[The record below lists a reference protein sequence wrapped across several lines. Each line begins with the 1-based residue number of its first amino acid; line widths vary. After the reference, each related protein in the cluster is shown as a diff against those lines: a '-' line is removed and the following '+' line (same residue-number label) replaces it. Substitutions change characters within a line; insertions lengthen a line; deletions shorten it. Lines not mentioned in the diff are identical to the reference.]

1 MTDAGHDHLS
11 AIAVA
16 LANAVANASNTLT
29 GDAGHDRL
37 TGTAEA
43 HAGFAVA
50 GSNALDG
57 GAGADTLLAE
67 IIGFGS
73 SELSGGPGD
82 DHLSVIGGGENLLD
96 GGPGRDRSQGG
107 AGEDAFA
114 ITDDADTLFVE
125 GDGAA
130 ATGGDMTTEVMVA

>member
-29 GDAGHDRL
+29 GEAGHDRL
-37 TGTAEA
+37 SGTAEA

-67 IIGFGS
+67 IIGS
-73 SELSGGPGD
+73 ARASCLA
-82 DHLSVIGGGENLLD
+82 
-96 GGPGRDRSQGG
+96 GR
-107 AGEDAFA
+107 
-114 ITDDADTLFVE
+114 
-125 GDGAA
+125 
-130 ATGGDMTTEVMVA
+130 ATTT